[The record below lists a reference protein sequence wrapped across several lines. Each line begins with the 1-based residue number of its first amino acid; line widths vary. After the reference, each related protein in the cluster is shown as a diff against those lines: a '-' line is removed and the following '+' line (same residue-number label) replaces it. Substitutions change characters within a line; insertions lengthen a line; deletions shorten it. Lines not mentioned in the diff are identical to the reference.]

1 MPIRKFPKRV
11 TWRGPKS
18 IAEIARKLAQRKAV
32 AVSLPWSFHHALC
45 VQLSDYAKVH
55 GMLDVSGGAEL
66 LARLAE
72 VTGLQELARLREPVR
87 LAGATVRVHSPPP
100 QLHLFFPTPGSQ
112 RRLHAYARHEPSW
125 ISTHLAAGPD
135 ATGVRA

>member
-1 MPIRKFPKRV
+1 MPIRKFPNRV

-18 IAEIARKLAQRKAV
+18 LSEIARKLEQRKGV

-45 VQLSDYAKVH
+45 VRLSDYAKVH

-72 VTGLQELARLREPVR
+72 VTGLQGLAQLGEPVR
-87 LAGATVRVHSPPP
+87 VAGASVRVQSPPP
-100 QLHLFFPTPGSQ
+100 QLHLFFPAPGWQ
-112 RRLHAYARHEPSW
+112 RRFHALSRRPSW
-125 ISTHLAAGPD
+125 ISTHLAAEPA
-135 ATGVRA
+135 ATRVST